1 MDLSVKKTI
10 YYLFLL
16 TLFLLNGCSSSN
28 TYPSI
33 QEKYANKLA
42 LIHPGMSI
50 DAVKQI
56 LPIRKKGASK
66 DATIYALYD
75 TAGTYQIF
83 ADKTTKIAGVSA
95 EELPERRQMLFY
107 FKNGKLEHWGK

>member
-10 YYLFLL
+10 YSLFFLI
-16 TLFLLNGCSSSN
+16 LFSLSSCSSSN
-28 TYPSI
+28 SYPSI

-66 DATIYALYD
+66 EATIYVLHD

-83 ADKTTKIAGVSA
+83 ADKTTTIAGVRA

-107 FKNGKLEHWGK
+107 FKNGKLDHWGQ